1 MTTLNIGGKR
11 VKVDDSFLSLS
22 PEQQN
27 ATVDEI
33 AVSLGLGSGQ
43 ADPAQ
48 IPQGSRSEGYQNALS
63 QMSGMTQNPAR
74 AQYDALP
81 AWQKPLVAASD
92 IVQLTANGITQNYG
106 DKAAA
111 GVRSFFN
118 GKNYEDELAEQRRL
132 TTAARKRSGSAGVAA
147 EVAGAVAGPVKLAN
161 KGFTLAGRGG
171 TAAMEGAKGLAA
183 RSGLMGIEGAGYGAL
198 NASGAD
204 EDIGTGALTGL
215 MAGVGGNVVGEGLGA
230 GLNKLFG
237 RSATPAA
244 ATVDDLKDAG
254 RQAFKRADDS
264 GLAFNQD
271 GINRLRSNVINDLTE
286 RGFDPINEPGIMPVI
301 KRLQSMGDN
310 ITLTGLQSLRQ
321 VASNGFRPGMKS
333 NNAMVT
339 GIIKRIDELVE
350 AADPSTVL
358 MGANPAAAAA
368 AMKEGRSLWHRA
380 SKAETVEKLLGRGE
394 LNAGSSGVG
403 GNVENATRQQLKRV
417 LTNETLGRG
426 FNQAEKDAIRKAV
439 LGTKTQNVLRQ
450 VGRLSPQGNTLGM
463 VMGGMGTVA
472 APHIAIPAMIAG
484 YGAKKTAEHLSKRS
498 VNQLVKL
505 ITSGA
510 DDASMAVLDDA
521 MKLLPRAK
529 RQALSRAL
537 MAIGVFHGNKV
548 AAQEKAEQR
557 KTNLVQPIQGR

>member
-1 MTTLNIGGKR
+1 MATLNIGGKR
-11 VKVDDSFLSLS
+11 VTVDDSFLSLS

-33 AVSLGLGSGQ
+33 AGSLGLGSGQ

-48 IPQGSRSEGYQNALS
+48 IPQGERSEGYQNALS

-92 IVQLTANGITQNYG
+92 IVQLTANGATMGWG

-111 GVRSFFN
+111 GARSLFN
-118 GKNYEDELAEQRRL
+118 GKSYEDELAEQRRL
-132 TTAARKRSGSAGVAA
+132 TTAARKRSGGAGVAA
-147 EVAGAVAGPVKLAN
+147 EIVGAVAGA
-161 KGFTLAGRGG
+161 KGLSSKGATLSGRLG
-171 TAAMEGAKGLAA
+171 TGTMEGAKGLAA
-183 RSGLMGIEGAGYGAL
+183 RSGLMGVEGAGYGAL
-198 NASGAD
+198 TAAGND
-204 EDIGTGALTGL
+204 EDIGTGALVGL
-215 MAGVGGNVVGEGLGA
+215 GAGVGGNLVGEGLSA

-237 RSATPAA
+237 RSSTPAA

-350 AADPSTVL
+350 GADPATVL
-358 MGANPAAAAA
+358 MGADPAAAAA

-380 SKAETVEKLLGRGE
+380 SKAETVEKLLDRGS
-394 LNAGSSGVG
+394 LNAGSSGSG
-403 GNVENATRQQLKRV
+403 GNVENATRQQLKRL
-417 LTNETLGRG
+417 LTSETLGRG
-426 FNQAEKDAIRKAV
+426 FNQAEKEAIRKAV
-439 LGTKTQNVLRQ
+439 LGSKTQNALRLA
-450 VGRLSPQGNTLGM
+450 GKLSPQGNGLMLYLG
-463 VMGGMGTVA
+463 GAGSVA
-472 APHIAIPAMIAG
+472 VPHIAIPAMIAG

-498 VNQLVKL
+498 VAQLVKL

-521 MKLLPRAK
+521 VKLLPRAK
-529 RQALSRAL
+529 RQSLSRAL

-548 AAQEKAEQR
+548 AAQEHGKQR
-557 KTNLVQPIQGR
+557 